1 MHTRSKKDERCFDNR
16 DLGKRGDRAAG
27 GETEPE
33 DPEPGRGG
41 EGVPK
46 KKIKKRACLKKN
58 K

>member
-1 MHTRSKKDERCFDNR
+1 MKGRCFDNR

-46 KKIKKRACLKKN
+46 KKNLKKGVPKKIKIN